1 MLRLETQLNP
11 QQLRCVETIE
21 GPLLIL
27 AGAGSGKTRV
37 ITYRIA
43 HLVENKKV
51 NGENI
56 LAVTFT
62 NKAAEQMRVRVQGLL
77 RPGRSA
83 DPLIAT
89 FHSFCVRILR
99 PNIGALGYGRDFS
112 IYDQADQLALIKGCL
127 KEAQLTDQGLSP
139 RWALSQISEAKNRG
153 RSPEDLYAKAYDQK
167 GERLSLVFDL
177 YRKKLREANALD
189 FDDLLLKTVELLRD
203 QEAVRLSLNERFAY
217 LMVDEYQDTN
227 RPQYELIRLLTQ
239 TRQNICV
246 VGDEDQSI
254 YSWRGA
260 DIQNILSFEKDY
272 PGTEVIKL
280 EQNYRST
287 KTILEA
293 ASALVS
299 NNRARKGKT
308 LWTDQG
314 DGAAIGYYEAEDPEA
329 EALFVVQQIRAHQRS
344 ESNKSV
350 AVLYRTNF
358 QSRYFEEA
366 CRRYG
371 VKYAIVGGFS
381 FYERA
386 EIKDLLAYLNLMLN
400 PHDRISLLRI
410 INTPPRGIGKAT
422 VDALEKESKDSKL
435 SLWETLE
442 HVLEKQTLP
451 VRALKAL
458 TPFCTQIRQF
468 RHELETHSLS
478 ELIQIILDR
487 SGYHQW
493 LQAEDTEET
502 RSRLDNLQE
511 LVIAA
516 RDSQKRGETLREF
529 LDHAALVSD
538 TDDFDEH
545 ALVNLMTIHSAK
557 GLEFPL
563 VCLVGLEEDLFPHS
577 RSLLN
582 KEGLEEERRL
592 CYVALTRARQKLLLT
607 RARFRRFLGGESFN
621 RTAPSCFIS
630 EIPSNLVQKTW
641 ESPKSAKRSYDGPT
655 YNDADSIRKF
665 YRQRGKRID
674 LTPRKT
680 EIEVGGFKQGHTVRH
695 RKYGIGSVV
704 RCEGEDDSCKLTV
717 LFPQHGLKKLL
728 VKYAGLE
735 RVY

>member
-1 MLRLETQLNP
+1 MLRLERQLNP
-11 QQLRCVETIE
+11 EQLQAVETID

-37 ITYRIA
+37 ITFRIA
-43 HLVENKKV
+43 HLIENKKV
-51 NGENI
+51 RADQI

-62 NKAAEQMRVRVQGLL
+62 NKAAEQMRVRVHGLL
-77 RPGRSA
+77 RRGRAANPHIS
-83 DPLIAT
+83 T

-112 IYDQADQLALIKGCL
+112 IYDQADQLALIKDCL
-127 KEAQLTDQGLSP
+127 KETQLSDQALSP
-139 RWALSQISEAKNRG
+139 RWALSRISEAKNRS
-153 RSPEDLYAKAYDQK
+153 RSPQELYAQAYDPK
-167 GERLSLVFDL
+167 GERLLLVFDL
-177 YRKKLREANALD
+177 YQKRLREANALD
-189 FDDLLLKTVELLRD
+189 FDDLLLKTVELLQR
-203 QEAVRLSLNERFAY
+203 QEAVRLGLNERFAY

-239 TRQNICV
+239 SRQNICV

-272 PGTEVIKL
+272 PATRVIKL

-293 ASALVS
+293 AGALVAH
-299 NNRARKGKT
+299 NRARKGKK
-308 LWTDQG
+308 LWTDQE
-314 DGAAIGYYEAEDPEA
+314 DGALIGYYEAEDPEA
-329 EALFVVQQIRAHQRS
+329 EALFVIQQILAHQRS
-344 ESNKSV
+344 ESNQAV

-371 VKYAIVGGFS
+371 VKYSMVGGFS
-381 FYERA
+381 FYDRA
-386 EIKDLLAYLNLMLN
+386 EIKDLLAYLNLTLN
-400 PHDRISLLRI
+400 PHDRVSLLRV

-422 VDALEKESKDSKL
+422 VEALEQESRNSNL
-435 SLWETLE
+435 SLWGVVEQAVEEKTLSA
-442 HVLEKQTLP
+442 
-451 VRALKAL
+451 RALKAL
-458 TPFCTQIRQF
+458 TPFRMQVQQF
-468 RHELETHSLS
+468 RNELETRPLS
-478 ELIQIILDR
+478 ELIRIILDR
-487 SGYHQW
+487 SGYQQW
-493 LQAEDTEET
+493 LQAEDTEEA
-502 RSRLDNLQE
+502 RSRLENLQE

-516 RDSQKRGETLREF
+516 RDSQQRGENLREF

-545 ALVNLMTIHSAK
+545 APVTLMTIHSAK

-577 RSLLN
+577 RSLQDRD
-582 KEGLEEERRL
+582 GLEEERRL
-592 CYVALTRARQKLLLT
+592 CYVALTRARSKLLLT

-621 RTAPSCFIS
+621 RTTPSCFIS
-630 EIPSNLVQKTW
+630 EIPSNLLQKTW
-641 ESPKSAKRSYDGPT
+641 GDPKPARKSYDGPT
-655 YNDADSIRKF
+655 YNDADSIRQF

-674 LTPRKT
+674 LAPKKT
-680 EIEVGGFKQGHTVRH
+680 GTSVGGFKQGHTVRH
-695 RKYGIGSVV
+695 RKYGVGNVIRSQG
-704 RCEGEDDSCKLTV
+704 EGDDCKLTV
-717 LFPQHGLKKLL
+717 LFPHHGLKKLL

-735 RVY
+735 RV